1 MFKLH
6 RIIILN
12 LFFAFLLMAQEGIVR
27 EENKQSMSVDTYIQ
41 LMKADLKT
49 KKIAL
54 ISEAMEFTPE
64 EESNFWPI
72 YNKYNAEKEKIFD
85 KELII
90 LKEYGENYENMSAEL
105 AENLLDRSFKLDEQ
119 RMELKKDYFKKFK
132 KVLPTVKAVKFFQV
146 DRRIT
151 MLIELQIM
159 ANVPVLK

>member
-1 MFKLH
+1 MFRLH
-6 RIIILN
+6 RIFIFN
-12 LFFAFLLMAQEGIVR
+12 LFFAFLLMAQEGIVQD
-27 EENKQSMSVDTYIQ
+27 NNDQSVSLDTYIQ

-72 YNKYNAEKEKIFD
+72 YNKYDAEKEKIFD
-85 KELII
+85 KELTI
-90 LKEYGENYENMSAEL
+90 LKEYAENYENMSAEL